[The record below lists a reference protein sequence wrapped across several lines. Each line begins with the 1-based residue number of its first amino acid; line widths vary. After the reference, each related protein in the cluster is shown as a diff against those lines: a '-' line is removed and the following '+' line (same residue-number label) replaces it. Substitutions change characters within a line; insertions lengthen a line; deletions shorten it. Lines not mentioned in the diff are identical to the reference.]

1 MSKKSLGIILAVSIL
16 SLGGII
22 RTFAYEVL
30 RIPFPLAQALDQFLP
45 IFLIMAY
52 GLFAW
57 QSNKFKIPK
66 IKFSW
71 LDVMS
76 LLILAA
82 TAALAHRGLLTHF
95 FFKED
100 VINLLTLSEVAQ
112 GASGQDINNFFL
124 WAVYYPFTVFFS
136 LYFMVGTS
144 ALAYMVLSLAATFFA
159 AALSYLIAHTILQS
173 RTLALVAAALFVSA
187 PIYLEVFIW
196 KLTATGFSIAL
207 VVFLAGIFIF
217 LQSRERPSA
226 PAHILSLLATVAVL
240 KIGFVRSVIYPPIL
254 LVLDILKQKKI
265 SVTNLKKSL
274 VEAWPHW
281 VILFVAVLA
290 AGFTYVSTY
299 SNQTGFSHW
308 DRFLRSFVLLID
320 QSIPFPAAQWF
331 FKTFL
336 VEYAGEK
343 SLILAAV
350 VAGIGIVISIALY
363 FLGSPLMKRAAAA
376 GWLWYFS
383 AVIFEAFFGD
393 NAGRG
398 SLDQTFLNYG
408 YMPGSKF
415 LHFAAPGL
423 AIALTATAAGILKR
437 VTAKYSQLIVSVVA
451 IPIVVIMAIQTNEFH
466 RVFNEEQSIPAKNLL
481 TKIFPTMLPNDRGQL
496 LLYSKTKSPIDG
508 FTGGG
513 DNLPAFGLPVVE
525 NTHDFDFVVDELK
538 KNHYQLDQLFAF
550 EYTID
555 PFQFSETTDEVR
567 TRVKDSLEQ

>member
-1 MSKKSLGIILAVSIL
+1 MSKKSLGIILAISIL
-16 SLGGII
+16 SFSGII
-22 RTFAYEVL
+22 RTFAYAIL
-30 RIPFPLAQALDQFLP
+30 HISFPLAQALDQFLP
-45 IFLIMAY
+45 IFVAMAY

-57 QSNKFKIPK
+57 QDNKLKLPN

-71 LDVMS
+71 VDAVS
-76 LLILAA
+76 LLILGAV
-82 TAALAHRGLLTHF
+82 TALAHRGLLTHF

-100 VINLLTLSEVAQ
+100 VINLLTLSQVAQ
-112 GASGQDINNFFL
+112 GASGHDINNFFL
-124 WAVYYPFTVFFS
+124 WAVYYPFSVFFS
-136 LYFMVGTS
+136 LYFVVGVS

-159 AALSYLIAHTILQS
+159 AALTYLIAHTILQS
-173 RTLALVAAALFVSA
+173 KTLALVAAALFVSA

-207 VVFLAGIFIF
+207 VVFLAGILIF
-217 LQSRERPSA
+217 LQSRKRPSA
-226 PAHILSLLATVAVL
+226 PAHILSLLATLAVL

-254 LVLDILKQKKI
+254 LVLDVLRQKNI

-281 VILFVAVLA
+281 IILVAAVAA
-290 AGFTYVSTY
+290 AGYTYVTTY

-308 DRFLRSFVLLID
+308 DRFFRSFVLLID
-320 QSIPFPAAQWF
+320 QSIPFPASQWF

-336 VEYAGEK
+336 SEYAGEK
-343 SLILAAV
+343 SLVLAALIGGIAIISGV
-350 VAGIGIVISIALY
+350 VLY
-363 FLGSPLMKRAAAA
+363 LVGSPLMKRAAAT
-376 GWLWYFS
+376 GSLWYLC
-383 AVIFEAFFGD
+383 AVLFEAFFGD

-398 SLDQTFLNYG
+398 SLDHTLVNYG

-423 AIALTATAAGILKR
+423 AIALIATTAGILEKITKKH
-437 VTAKYSQLIVSVVA
+437 TAILITIIA
-451 IPIVVIMAIQTNEFH
+451 IPIVLMMAKQTNEFH

-496 LLYSKTKSPIDG
+496 LLYSKTKSPLDG

-513 DNLPAFGLPVVE
+513 NNLPAFGLPVVE
-525 NTHDFDFVVDELK
+525 NTHDFDYVVDELK

-555 PFQFSETTDEVR
+555 PFVFSETTEQIR
-567 TRVKDSLEQ
+567 TRVNDSLGR